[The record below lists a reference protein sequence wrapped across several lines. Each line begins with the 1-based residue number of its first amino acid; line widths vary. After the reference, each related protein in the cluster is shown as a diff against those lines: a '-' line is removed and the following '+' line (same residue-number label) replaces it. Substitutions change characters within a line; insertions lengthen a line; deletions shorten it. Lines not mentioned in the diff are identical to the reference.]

1 MTHSIETKLGVPD
14 EPAVTEKKYTE
25 QDQILEYITTDL
37 CEVLCLSHSQFH
49 NRLLFFIVDSLNQ
62 RKGHPARVIFLKL
75 VFAYMKDLEGNYGGS
90 KLKKMH

>member
-1 MTHSIETKLGVPD
+1 MSNDVEFKLGVPD
-14 EPAVTEKKYTE
+14 EPAITEKKYTA

-37 CEVLCLSHSQFH
+37 CEVLCLSHTQFH
-49 NRLLFFIVDSLNQ
+49 NRLLFYIVDSLNQ

-75 VFAYMKDLEGNYGGS
+75 VFVYMKDLESNYEGS